1 MTTKESRH
9 NVYSHSISMNFKSI
23 DCDGIVIKKSLNH
36 LTLSPYR
43 CKMHIDA
50 EYSSK
55 WKCDIV
61 KCSGCDMTEEKSD
74 SGKYTAEN
82 EAWSKNWFVPVL
94 LLMLRQWSSYGYE
107 LMEKMSAFGLAA
119 MNPGSFYRTLRQME
133 KDGMVSSNW
142 DILEGGP
149 ARRVYSITD
158 AGQVYLDH
166 WVQSLDRYQRMMD
179 KFFRIYT
186 GQSTPGEISQRRTSA
201 RCRVEGRSV

>member
-1 MTTKESRH
+1 MS
-9 NVYSHSISMNFKSI
+9 FKQS
-23 DCDGIVIKKSLNH
+23 DCDRIVITERSNH
-36 LTLSPYR
+36 LQLFSYK

-50 EYSSK
+50 EYSSQ
-55 WKCDIV
+55 WKCDIA
-61 KCSGCDMTEEKSD
+61 KCSRCDMRVQKSASEK
-74 SGKYTAEN
+74 YNAEN
-82 EAWSKNWFVPVL
+82 VAWSKNWLVPVL

-158 AGQVYLDH
+158 AGQAYLDH

-179 KFFRIYT
+179 TFFRMYT
-186 GQSTPGEISQRRTSA
+186 GQSTPGEIPKANHGQ
-201 RCRVEGRSV
+201 CRVEERNIWSVGN